1 MSGFLDRAVVLHV
14 AVIAVLAIAGPLL
27 PDYLGLQLTRILVL
41 SVFAIGFNV
50 LFGYAGLLS
59 LGHAMFFGAG
69 LYGAALSVT
78 ELGLGPP
85 AAFAVGIA
93 AGLVVSAVTAA
104 IALRTTGVAF
114 MIVTLMFAQAAH
126 LTVLWFGNITRG
138 DEGLVLPPEAR
149 AFTVF
154 GHLVDL
160 ADPAV
165 RFRIALVLFAV
176 ALLGC
181 LALVRSP
188 FGRVL
193 VAIRENESRTEMLGY
208 DVRRRKWIAMV
219 VSGTVSATAG
229 AAWALLFAY
238 AGATFASI
246 QYSIHP
252 LLWTL
257 VGGAGTVLGPLVGT
271 AVMMTLVDLASGY
284 TTASL
289 MAVGVALVLIVLFFP
304 RGLMGGV
311 RERVAPWLP

>member
-1 MSGFLDRAVVLHV
+1 
-14 AVIAVLAIAGPLL
+14 
-27 PDYLGLQLTRILVL
+27 
-41 SVFAIGFNV
+41 
-50 LFGYAGLLS
+50 
-59 LGHAMFFGAG
+59 MFFGAG

-78 ELGLGPP
+78 QFGLGPP

-93 AGLVVSAVTAA
+93 AGLAVSAVTAA
-104 IALRTTGVAF
+104 IALLTTGVAF

-149 AFTVF
+149 VFTVF

-304 RGLMGGV
+304 RGLMGGF